1 MGPLC
6 QVTIPS
12 TKHSVVTES
21 LVPALISLIK
31 DVDVM
36 ILKYSKSHGAATQLV
51 IDIKALIGYGL
62 VKMIRKDIFDVNS

>member
-31 DVDVM
+31 DVVM
-36 ILKYSKSHGAATQLV
+36 ILKYSKSHDAATWLMM
-51 IDIKALIGYGL
+51 DTKAVIGYDL
-62 VKMIRKDIFDVNS
+62 VRMIRKDILM